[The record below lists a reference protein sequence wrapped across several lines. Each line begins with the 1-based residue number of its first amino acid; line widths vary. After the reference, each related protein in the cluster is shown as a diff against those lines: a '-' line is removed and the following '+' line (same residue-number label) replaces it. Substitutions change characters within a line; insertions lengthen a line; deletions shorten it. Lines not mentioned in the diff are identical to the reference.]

1 MGEQLEMPK
10 ELSGTIFQTLYDK
23 AALAAMSPEQRTI
36 YISKTMSRN
45 DELNSRA
52 EMIEDALQEGYAKG
66 LNEGLAEGMMKG
78 REEGKHIGT
87 VDAARKM
94 LASGMSLEQ
103 VADILQMTATELET
117 FLAF

>member
-1 MGEQLEMPK
+1 
-10 ELSGTIFQTLYDK
+10 
-23 AALAAMSPEQRTI
+23 
-36 YISKTMSRN
+36 MSRN

-78 REEGKHIGT
+78 REEGREEGKHIGT

-103 VADILQMTATELET
+103 VADILQMTATELEAL
-117 FLAF
+117 LAF